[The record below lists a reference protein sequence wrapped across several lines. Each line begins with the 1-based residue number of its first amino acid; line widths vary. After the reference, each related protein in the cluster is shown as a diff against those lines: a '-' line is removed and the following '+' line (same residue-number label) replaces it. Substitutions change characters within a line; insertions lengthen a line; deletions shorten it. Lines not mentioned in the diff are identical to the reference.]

1 MKITI
6 VLSIIGIVLALNGLA
21 SAFVKYHQ
29 ITGISWPKKSFLHQ
43 ERDEDFTSHLDNLKE
58 QYNELFQE
66 FCKK

>member
-1 MKITI
+1 MKTITF
-6 VLSIIGIVLALNGLA
+6 LTIIGIVLALNGLA

-29 ITGISWPKKSFLHQ
+29 ITAISWPKKYFLHQ